1 MNELPP
7 RVRSFL
13 TICVPFLR
21 TPLKKKCVPLTSKS
35 VYPQRG
41 THNFINVRI
50 LKTLASS
57 AADQALSIPG
67 TRKTLQ
73 VLSCKVYGGDSWT
86 RTNSSRFMLRMTAHR
101 ADASLV
107 CPVDVNDVLYQ
118 LSHATINKMKIWKPG
133 KTWLMAAAIIFLK
146 KLRNYGIIGTGKPT
160 WVFHSRLELP
170 LQGTT
175 MGF

>member
-57 AADQALSIPG
+57 AADQALSISG

-86 RTNSSRFMLRMTAHR
+86 RTN
-101 ADASLV
+101 D
-107 CPVDVNDVLYQ
+107 PIDVNDVLYR
-118 LSHATINKMKIWKPG
+118 LSHATQFRTFWHLPCELFGEFSRTFAYHCVNGLPDNSFTIRHG
-133 KTWLMAAAIIFLK
+133 LMF
-146 KLRNYGIIGTGKPT
+146 RP
-160 WVFHSRLELP
+160 P
-170 LQGTT
+170 GTT
-175 MGF
+175 N

>member
-86 RTNSSRFMLRMTAHR
+86 RTNGLAALRLLSQVRNRRTAALERRLYLLLTTLPPRFIPHCGRCGSAPH
-101 ADASLV
+101 
-107 CPVDVNDVLYQ
+107 DVNALT
-118 LSHATINKMKIWKPG
+118 SF
-133 KTWLMAAAIIFLK
+133 AIIDSES
-146 KLRNYGIIGTGKPT
+146 NN
-160 WVFHSRLELP
+160 S
-170 LQGTT
+170 
-175 MGF
+175 

>member
-1 MNELPP
+1 MDVNELPP

-35 VYPQRG
+35 AYPQRG

-50 LKTLASS
+50 LMTLASS

-86 RTNSSRFMLRMTAHR
+86 RTSVPFAQSSLLTLGAG
-101 ADASLV
+101 SPLV
-107 CPVDVNDVLYQ
+107 
-118 LSHATINKMKIWKPG
+118 
-133 KTWLMAAAIIFLK
+133 
-146 KLRNYGIIGTGKPT
+146 
-160 WVFHSRLELP
+160 SR
-170 LQGTT
+170 
-175 MGF
+175 

>member
-1 MNELPP
+1 MDVNELPP

-35 VYPQRG
+35 AYPQRG

-86 RTNSSRFMLRMTAHR
+86 RTN
-101 ADASLV
+101 D
-107 CPVDVNDVLYQ
+107 PIDVNDVLYR
-118 LSHATINKMKIWKPG
+118 LSHATVYINYDGYATYSMTFKPKAKVG
-133 KTWLMAAAIIFLK
+133 LMTAGWTSCFHDGMPL
-146 KLRNYGIIGTGKPT
+146 
-160 WVFHSRLELP
+160 VF
-170 LQGTT
+170 
-175 MGF
+175 FC